1 MSKNNKMNVHFSSK
15 SNEWTTP
22 NDLYNN
28 LDQVFNFTL
37 DPCATHENHKC
48 DKYFTIE
55 DNGILQSWA
64 NENVFMNPPYAREI
78 KDWIAKAYRES
89 LNGAIVVCLV
99 PARTDTRYWHDYI
112 FPYAESI
119 IYLKGR
125 LKFGGSTNSAPF
137 PSAIV
142 VFDDKKRKLKE
153 LLEGE

>member
-1 MSKNNKMNVHFSSK
+1 MLKNNNMSVHFSSK

-22 NDLYNN
+22 NDLYSK
-28 LDQVFNFTL
+28 LDRVFNFTL

-55 DNGILQSWA
+55 DNGLFQSWE
-64 NENVFMNPPYAREI
+64 NESVFMNPPYAREI
-78 KDWIAKAYRES
+78 KDWIAKAYKES

-112 FPYAESI
+112 FPYAENI

-125 LKFGGSTNSAPF
+125 LKFGEGTNSAPF

-142 VFDDKKRKLKE
+142 IFDDRKRKLKE
-153 LLEGE
+153 LLEVK